1 MLKRQA
7 LVHRLHSVETL
18 GCATVICTDK
28 TGTVTMNKMTVTD
41 IFTCTEKS
49 RAYGVTKE
57 GANAEGKALKAWES
71 PDLGRILL
79 CGAACNNARLCPPE
93 KIKSVTEVAGKASFV
108 QRATPQKQ
116 LYS

>member
-1 MLKRQA
+1 MIVFIAGVLRGEPVLNMAMTGITIAIAAIPEGLPATVTIALALAVRKMLKRQA

-57 GANAEGKALKAWES
+57 GSKL
-71 PDLGRILL
+71 
-79 CGAACNNARLCPPE
+79 
-93 KIKSVTEVAGKASFV
+93 
-108 QRATPQKQ
+108 
-116 LYS
+116 